1 MGSSP
6 LASTTSERVTLVP
19 IFYFIK
25 NQSPAPLFLLLRK
38 KSRSARLFACKRP
51 HDGSLSL
58 PTFCEFAGSTLH
70 TKIKNFLYRFFIK
83 TRCDQGAGP
92 FFINVGLEPREG
104 LSVEKCIRL
113 YQRVPK
119 EGEYRFGYLFS
130 VLKYCT
136 VKFLLI
142 SNCLIKNVF
151 YYRIFHSLYPLK
163 VKNIFYRPSAQAGV
177 AF

>member
-104 LSVEKCIRL
+104 LSVEKCDCDAFLSEER
-113 YQRVPK
+113 RSPAPK
-119 EGEYRFGYLFS
+119 QSERWASRETRAFRPLRFTRF
-130 VLKYCT
+130 
-136 VKFLLI
+136 
-142 SNCLIKNVF
+142 
-151 YYRIFHSLYPLK
+151 
-163 VKNIFYRPSAQAGV
+163 
-177 AF
+177 